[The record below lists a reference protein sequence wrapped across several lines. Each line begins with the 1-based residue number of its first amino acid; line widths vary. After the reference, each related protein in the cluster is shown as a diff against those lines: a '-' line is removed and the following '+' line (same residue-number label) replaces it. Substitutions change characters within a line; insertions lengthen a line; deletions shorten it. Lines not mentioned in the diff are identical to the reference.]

1 MSRILIADDNRTT
14 TTTLAT
20 LVERWGHTAL
30 TAFDGREAVDVLESK
45 AVDVLVTDLKMP
57 ELDGMQVL
65 EQVKQRWPE
74 TKRKTSGRSCRWMK
88 PS

>member
-1 MSRILIADDNRTT
+1 MDEAERELIRCAREGDGC
-14 TTTLAT
+14 
-20 LVERWGHTAL
+20 WGHTAL

-65 EQVKQRWPE
+65 EQGKQRWPE

>member
-1 MSRILIADDNRTT
+1 
-14 TTTLAT
+14 
-20 LVERWGHTAL
+20 
-30 TAFDGREAVDVLESK
+30 
-45 AVDVLVTDLKMP
+45 LVTDLKMP

>member
-1 MSRILIADDNRTT
+1 MDEAERELIRCAR
-14 TTTLAT
+14 
-20 LVERWGHTAL
+20 ERDGCWGHTAL